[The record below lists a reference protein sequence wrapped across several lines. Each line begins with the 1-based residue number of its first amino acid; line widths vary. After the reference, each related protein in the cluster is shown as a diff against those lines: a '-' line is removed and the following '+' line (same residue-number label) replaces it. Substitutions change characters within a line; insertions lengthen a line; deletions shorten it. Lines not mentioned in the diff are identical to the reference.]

1 MVQRNVGNEAGGVG
15 LGRIVEDILW
25 AMKYVYTLLKLRIG
39 IERFWRE
46 LPELNL
52 IPILQDGS
60 VIFWRK
66 VML

>member
-25 AMKYVYTLLKLRIG
+25 AMKYVYTLLQLRIG